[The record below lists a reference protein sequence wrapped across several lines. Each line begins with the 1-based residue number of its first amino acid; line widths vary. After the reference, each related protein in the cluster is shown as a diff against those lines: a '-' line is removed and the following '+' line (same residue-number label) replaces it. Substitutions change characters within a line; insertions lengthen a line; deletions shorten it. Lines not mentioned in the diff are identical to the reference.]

1 MSSSE
6 NASAIQPWSLSGKT
20 ALITGASRGIGK
32 AIAIYLARKGLANIA
47 ITYASNKAAAE
58 DTLDQCRTH
67 SIKKAVALQVDALD
81 PTAWPTVV
89 KDSIDAL
96 GVSEIDILVNNA
108 IWGSFQDFKP
118 AGETTAED
126 FTKAMIANVY
136 SPVATI
142 VEFMKHAPKTG
153 GRVINISSV
162 AAREAN
168 NDPIIT
174 YGACKATLDSYTR
187 SFAGSFAT
195 DTGITFNTVVVGPT
209 ATDALVNTMSA
220 LPAEYE
226 EKLKASASA
235 AYRMGVPDDVAYIVG
250 FLASD
255 ESKWVNG
262 AAVSANGGYRSLLA
276 ALG

>member
-1 MSSSE
+1 MPSSE
-6 NASAIQPWSLSGKT
+6 NAIAIQPWSLSGKT

-32 AIAIYLARKGLANIA
+32 AIAIYLARKGLAKIA

-58 DTLDQCRTH
+58 DTLDQC
-67 SIKKAVALQVDALD
+67 L
-81 PTAWPTVV
+81 
-89 KDSIDAL
+89 
-96 GVSEIDILVNNA
+96 NNA

-136 SPVATI
+136 SPVSTI

-162 AAREAN
+162 VAREAN

-187 SFAGSFAT
+187 SFAGSFAI

-220 LPAEYE
+220 LPSEFE

-235 AYRMGVPDDVAYIVG
+235 AYRMGVPDDVAHIVG